1 MKTSRLVIFVLFIL
15 FGVFLLRQEESFQD
29 KFAIIS
35 LPIKEYYL
43 EVTNSIKDSTDK
55 YLKQAES
62 IEELKKE
69 NILLRKYLYQQ
80 KIKIVKLTQLT
91 QFNEKKFNNYENILR
106 VQTISYKKLND
117 FSQVYL
123 TNSSELGKDKI
134 YGLIQKNVAAGIA
147 IKENDTLKGI
157 LLSNP
162 ICQFSTFIGK
172 DKTPGIAKGIDAE
185 NLEVNF
191 IPKWS
196 TVKVGD
202 KVLTSGMD
210 NIFLPNIPVGEVTNI
225 ITKSTYKTA
234 IVKTYADVLHPN
246 FFYLVKEVLQQNDTN
261 SSKTESD
268 NNSTKEKKWPTQTV
282 QLLPV
287 LLTILF

>member
-15 FGVFLLRQEESFQD
+15 FGIFLLRQEETFQD

-43 EVTNSIKDSTDK
+43 EITNSIKDSTDK

-62 IEELKKE
+62 IKELKKE

-80 KIKIVKLTQLT
+80 KINIVKLKQVT
-91 QFNEKKFNNYENILR
+91 QFNEKKFNNHNNILR

-117 FSQVYL
+117 FSQIYL
-123 TNSSELGKDKI
+123 TKSSELGEDKI

-147 IKENDTLKGI
+147 IKENGTLKGI

-185 NLEVNF
+185 NFEVNF

-196 TVKVGD
+196 TINVGD

-246 FFYLVKEVLQQNDTN
+246 FFYLVKEVLQQQSDIN
-261 SSKTESD
+261 SSQIEQD
-268 NNSTKEKKWPTQTV
+268 NNSTKEKK
-282 QLLPV
+282 
-287 LLTILF
+287 

>member
-268 NNSTKEKKWPTQTV
+268 NNSTKEKK
-282 QLLPV
+282 
-287 LLTILF
+287 

>member
-1 MKTSRLVIFVLFIL
+1 MKTSRLIIVVLFFALGI
-15 FGVFLLRQEESFQD
+15 FLLRQEESFQD
-29 KFAIIS
+29 KFALIS
-35 LPIKEYYL
+35 LPMKEYYL
-43 EVTNSIKDSTDK
+43 QFTNSIKDSKDK
-55 YLKQAES
+55 YLQQAES
-62 IEELKKE
+62 VEALKQE

-80 KIKIVKLTQLT
+80 KITIVKLQELA
-91 QFNEKKFNNYENILR
+91 QFNEKKFNNYKNILR

-117 FSQVYL
+117 FSQVFL

-147 IKENDTLKGI
+147 IKENGSLKGI

-185 NLEVNF
+185 NIEVNF

-196 TVKVGD
+196 KINVGD

-210 NIFLPNIPVGEVTNI
+210 DIFLPNIPVGEVTNI

-246 FFYLVKEVLQQNDTN
+246 FFYLVKEVLQENDSN
-261 SSKTESD
+261 SSTNKLE
-268 NNSTKEKKWPTQTV
+268 NNSTKEKK
-282 QLLPV
+282 
-287 LLTILF
+287 

>member
-1 MKTSRLVIFVLFIL
+1 MKTSRLVIFVLFIAL
-15 FGVFLLRQEESFQD
+15 GIFLLRQEESFQD
-29 KFAIIS
+29 KFALIS

-43 EVTNSIKDSTDK
+43 QLTNSIKDSTDK

-62 IEELKKE
+62 VETLKKE

-80 KIKIVKLTQLT
+80 KITIVKLKQLT
-91 QFNEKKFNNYENILR
+91 QFNEKKFNNYNNILR

-117 FSQVYL
+117 FSQVFL
-123 TNSSELGKDKI
+123 TNSSELGEDKI

-147 IKENDTLKGI
+147 IKENGTLKGI

-185 NLEVNF
+185 NIEVNF

-196 TVKVGD
+196 KINVGD

-210 NIFLPNIPVGEVTNI
+210 DIFLPNIPVGEVSNI

-234 IVKTYADVLHPN
+234 IVRTYADVLHPN
-246 FFYLVKEVLQQNDTN
+246 FFYLVKEVLQQQNDTN
-261 SSKTESD
+261 SSQIEPD
-268 NNSTKEKKWPTQTV
+268 NNSTKEKK
-282 QLLPV
+282 
-287 LLTILF
+287 